1 MDKIFLGIDVGTQGT
16 RVVCVDSKGEVI
28 SESEDLFPL
37 QSRPLPDGWHQQD
50 PYQWWQ
56 STVLCLR
63 KVLREINISSI
74 SAISASSTSGTI
86 CLLDEKYLPVMPAIL
101 YSDRRGEDQAIALNK
116 GLYHITEKMGYKFN
130 SSYALA
136 KILWVKEN
144 MPEVFSRVKRVVHAT
159 DYLIGKLSGNFCVSD
174 YTNVLKTG
182 YDLID
187 GAWPG
192 EIESIFGIPVE
203 ILPEVVSPGAVIGV
217 VSVGCSEETGLPPG
231 IPVVAGMT
239 DGCASQVSTG
249 TVTPGD
255 WNSTLGTTLV
265 IKGVTKEILKDPFGR
280 IYSHRHPD
288 GYWLPGGASN
298 TGGEYITKK
307 FSQDELDELNNNALK
322 IAPTGLLCYPLS
334 GKGERFPFVNPQ
346 AEGFEPAGCDK
357 NTLYTSC
364 LEGVGYIEKLAYQTL
379 EDLRAKIG
387 EKIRIAGGG
396 TKSVSWN
403 KIRASILGKILI
415 QPQHTGAAIG
425 SAIISSSRT
434 YFQNLV
440 SACENMVKITA
451 TYEPEKNWV
460 DRYNEI
466 YQKFIKELKL
476 RNYI

>member
-86 CLLDEKYLPVMPAIL
+86 CLLDEKYLPIMPAIL

-192 EIESIFGIPVE
+192 EIESIFGITVE

-249 TVTPGD
+249 TVP
-255 WNSTLGTTLV
+255 W
-265 IKGVTKEILKDPFGR
+265 
-280 IYSHRHPD
+280 
-288 GYWLPGGASN
+288 
-298 TGGEYITKK
+298 
-307 FSQDELDELNNNALK
+307 
-322 IAPTGLLCYPLS
+322 
-334 GKGERFPFVNPQ
+334 
-346 AEGFEPAGCDK
+346 
-357 NTLYTSC
+357 
-364 LEGVGYIEKLAYQTL
+364 
-379 EDLRAKIG
+379 
-387 EKIRIAGGG
+387 
-396 TKSVSWN
+396 
-403 KIRASILGKILI
+403 
-415 QPQHTGAAIG
+415 
-425 SAIISSSRT
+425 
-434 YFQNLV
+434 
-440 SACENMVKITA
+440 
-451 TYEPEKNWV
+451 
-460 DRYNEI
+460 
-466 YQKFIKELKL
+466 
-476 RNYI
+476 